1 MLTRQGL
8 MKVKSKAVRN
18 GIWFRVLSRAERA
31 IVDLTMRCV
40 EKVRSPILAKA
51 ITKILG
57 KILKTLGKTFLEKAK
72 EIGRDL
78 AQRLS
83 KVAEKWGNKKA
94 PNWKN
99 DKEFIKFLGVAAL
112 NT

>member
-1 MLTRQGL
+1 
-8 MKVKSKAVRN
+8 MKVKSKAVKSRL
-18 GIWFRVLSRAERA
+18 WYEALSRAERA
-31 IVDLTMRCV
+31 IIDLTIKCV

-57 KILKTLGKTFLEKAK
+57 KIMKTLEKGFREKAQ

-83 KVAEKWGNKKA
+83 KVAEKWGNRRA
-94 PNWKN
+94 PNWKS
-99 DKEFIKFLGVAAL
+99 DKKFIEFLGVTAL

>member
-1 MLTRQGL
+1 

-18 GIWFRVLSRAERA
+18 GIWFEVLSRVERA
-31 IVDLTMRCV
+31 IVDLTMKCV

-51 ITKILG
+51 INKILG
-57 KILKTLGKTFLEKAK
+57 KILKTLGKSFLDKAK
-72 EIGRDL
+72 EFGRDL

-94 PNWKN
+94 PNWKS
-99 DKEFIKFLGVAAL
+99 DKEFIKFLGVTAL

>member
-1 MLTRQGL
+1 
-8 MKVKSKAVRN
+8 MKVKSKAVRS
-18 GIWFRVLSRAERA
+18 GHWYETLSRAERA
-31 IVDLTMRCV
+31 IVDLTIKCV

-57 KILKTLGKTFLEKAK
+57 KVMKTLEKSFLEKAQ
-72 EIGRDL
+72 EIGNDL

-99 DKEFIKFLGVAAL
+99 DKKFIEFLGVTAL

>member
-1 MLTRQGL
+1 
-8 MKVKSKAVRN
+8 MKVKSRAVRN
-18 GIWFRVLSRAERA
+18 GIWFKVLSRAERA

-51 ITKILG
+51 ITKILT
-57 KILKTLGKTFLEKAK
+57 KILKTLGKTFLDKAK

-78 AQRLS
+78 AQSLS
-83 KVAEKWGNKKA
+83 KVAERWGNREA

-99 DKEFIKFLGVAAL
+99 DKEFIRFLGVTAL